1 MIGRGLFRPWREVSG
16 DRRGAAA
23 IEFALTVPIIVTLFM
38 GAFEVTNLAL
48 VDMKLT
54 SAAQTA
60 ADLVTQTEFTANG
73 VITVLS
79 NASFAGF
86 TNAAQRVM
94 TPFPATDK
102 AGNPTL
108 KIAYA
113 GFTFN
118 TGAPVLSWHYEENGA
133 TPITAGTVPDN
144 QDLTKLATAAA
155 GSLDSVVVVSAQYN
169 YTSPISYVL
178 RKNYT
183 FKEAAFDRP
192 RYVTSIT
199 TCQNQPSATGCP

>member
-1 MIGRGLFRPWREVSG
+1 MTQFRLLRPWRDASSDCHGV
-16 DRRGAAA
+16 AA
-23 IEFALTVPIIVTLFM
+23 IEFALIVPIVVTLFM
-38 GAFEVTNLAL
+38 GAFELTNVILL
-48 VDMKLT
+48 DMKLT

-60 ADLVTQTEFTANG
+60 ADLVTQTEFTNGG

-86 TNAAQRVM
+86 TNAAQKVM

-102 AGNPTL
+102 NGNPTL

-113 GFTFN
+113 SFAYN

-133 TPITAGTVPDN
+133 TPISANSVPDN
-144 QDLTKLATAAA
+144 QDLTKLGTAAA
-155 GSLDSVVVVSAQYN
+155 GSNDTVVVVSAQYT

-178 RKNYT
+178 KKSYAFT
-183 FKEAAFDRP
+183 EAAFDRP

-199 TCQNQPSATGCP
+199 TCQNQPNATGCP